1 MTIFFSYTHQFIKYA
16 IIASIMEKK
25 NKKYLLIALVF
36 SACLFFAGCAQHKAP
51 EGNWETAALIKE
63 GYEQDVMKSNIE
75 FLQQDKTLRLK
86 GCAGINLYRAKAKVK
101 GKSFNAFDMENT
113 GFMGKISEMEFEDM
127 FFDVLMNSDSYKIK
141 DDTLYI
147 YASSRNMELQ
157 LKRK

>member
-1 MTIFFSYTHQFIKYA
+1 MKKYCLITFVLATCIFFVS
-16 IIASIMEKK
+16 
-25 NKKYLLIALVF
+25 
-36 SACLFFAGCAQHKAP
+36 CAQQKAL

-63 GYEQDVMKSNIE
+63 GSSQEIIKSNIE
-75 FLQQDKTLRLK
+75 FVQNDKIFKLK

-101 GKSFNAFDMENT
+101 GKSFSASDMENS
-113 GFMGKISEMEFEDM
+113 GFMGTISEMEFEDM

-147 YASSRNMELQ
+147 YASARKMELQ